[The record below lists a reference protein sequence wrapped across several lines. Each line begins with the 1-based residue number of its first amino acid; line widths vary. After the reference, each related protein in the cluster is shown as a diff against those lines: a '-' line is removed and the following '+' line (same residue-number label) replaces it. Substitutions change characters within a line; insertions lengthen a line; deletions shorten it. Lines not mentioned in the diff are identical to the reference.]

1 MSDILD
7 KENPLKELTKPLI
20 KEVQEPWFGYIKSG
34 RKIIE
39 GRLNKGSFKELKE
52 GDIVHWKNMDN
63 IIKTKIISIHHHKDF
78 EKMLKAHRLY
88 NVLPNVRTYKDGV
101 KVYNKF
107 FSPFDVKKYGVLA
120 IKIRKI

>member
-120 IKIRKI
+120 IKIQKI